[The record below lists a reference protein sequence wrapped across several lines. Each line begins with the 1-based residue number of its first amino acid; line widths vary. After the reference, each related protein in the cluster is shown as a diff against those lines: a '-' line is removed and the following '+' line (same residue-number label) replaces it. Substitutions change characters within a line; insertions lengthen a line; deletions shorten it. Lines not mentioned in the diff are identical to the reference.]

1 MRIKVIGENDCARA
15 LRGLLR
21 KAGFA
26 VSEFLPAALV
36 REMPSGGYVIYIEEA
51 EDVRPDS
58 CNPERPVRRSGS
70 GSGSGQIYFDS
81 VDCELERNILRHVT
95 PLSTRP
101 VVVDRP
107 GGVVHSDREIRI
119 LVPADEREQQ
129 AVEFGVLRGLLD
141 TVHGTPQGGAA
152 GKAPVPWW
160 RRLFFR
166 GGGK

>member
-26 VSEFLPAALV
+26 VSEFLPAAVV

-51 EDVRPDS
+51 EDVR
-58 CNPERPVRRSGS
+58 
-70 GSGSGQIYFDS
+70 GQIYFDS
-81 VDCELERNILRHVT
+81 VDCELEANVLRHVT
-95 PLSTRP
+95 ALSTKP

-119 LVPADEREQQ
+119 LVPRVFPGEQM

-141 TVHGTPQGGAA
+141 TVHGIPQGGAA